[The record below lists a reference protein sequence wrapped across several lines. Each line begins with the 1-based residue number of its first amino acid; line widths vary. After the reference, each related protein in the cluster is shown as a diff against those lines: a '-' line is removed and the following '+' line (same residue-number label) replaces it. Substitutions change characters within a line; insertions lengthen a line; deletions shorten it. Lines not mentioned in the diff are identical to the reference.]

1 MPSYKEKQ
9 ELADGFGWDEILST
23 RGICIVKREERPQG
37 DIIDWEAPDGA
48 VFRTFGEM
56 EHLFTLVDGEVVF
69 NPEPVSKFDAIRL
82 LHFNGDNSLAGE
94 FLAGGSPL
102 RKTALDEVAR
112 EINAERMERQR
123 ALDPLI
129 RYKEDKAFQTRVD
142 GERLRLEASE
152 EARRQVAEA
161 KFAGDR
167 PTPRA
172 VLLSDFLKMEF
183 DTERYL
189 VEGLIPINATVTVVA
204 ARKTGKSTF
213 VYNLIH
219 SLIYGAPLLGCFETK
234 PVLERV
240 GFVNYELTKEQS
252 QEWFNKS
259 PIASTDKLAVWNL
272 RGEPNP
278 FRSEEALAEF
288 AKEVKSLNIRVLVL
302 DPFSSAFRG
311 NSLDNDEVKEFFLM
325 TDAFKT
331 ASGVQELI
339 IPIHAGWDAT
349 RVRGASTLDDHPDA
363 ILHLENSKTG
373 VRTFHAFGRDV
384 DVPPGE
390 LAFDKSTLLLT
401 YLGELTPE
409 VKKNKLIDSLLA
421 LLKSKGELNATAL
434 RKELPGGNYE
444 IDKARDLA
452 VERGLVSM
460 RSEKN
465 SKRYSIT
472 PEGLAFTPTPA
483 LGESASSVEVVSPL
497 IYKGDT
503 TTATKCECGVD
514 FPEPIPFLGLT
525 VEYCD
530 KCWSVGEVTG
540 ELIGFERKFEPEDPD
555 EGVEF

>member
-9 ELADGFGWDEILST
+9 ELANGFGWDEILST
-23 RGICIVKREERPQG
+23 RSIYMVKREQRPQG
-37 DIIDWEAPDGA
+37 DIIDWEAPDGTM
-48 VFRTFGEM
+48 FRTFGET
-56 EHLFTLVDGEVVF
+56 EHLFTLVDGEIAF
-69 NPEPVSKFDAIRL
+69 NPEPVTKFDALRL
-82 LHFNGDNSLAGE
+82 LHFNGDDSLAGE
-94 FLAGGSPL
+94 FLVGGSPL
-102 RKTALDEVAR
+102 RKTALDEIAR

-123 ALDPLI
+123 ALDLLT

-142 GERLRLEASE
+142 GERLRLEASQ
-152 EARRQVAEA
+152 EARRQVSEA
-161 KFAGDR
+161 KFAAER
-167 PTPRA
+167 PTPAA
-172 VLLSDFLKMEF
+172 VLLSDFLNMEF

-219 SLIYGAPLLGCFETK
+219 SLIYGSPLLGCFETK
-234 PVLERV
+234 PILDRV

-259 PIASTDKLAVWNL
+259 PIGSTDKLAVWNL

-409 VKKNKLIDSLLA
+409 VKKNKVIESLLD

-460 RSEKN
+460 RSEKT
-465 SKRYSIT
+465 SKLYSIT
-472 PEGLAFTPTPA
+472 PEGLAHTPTLA
-483 LGESASSVEVVSPL
+483 LGESARSVEVVSPL

-503 TTATKCECGVD
+503 TTATKCACGVD
-514 FPEPIPFLGLT
+514 FPKPIPFLGLT

-540 ELIGFERKFEPEDPD
+540 ELIGFEHNFEPEDPD
-555 EGVEF
+555 EGVGF